1 MFKARKILRVYHKKL
16 SLLFIASLILLP
28 FSYAEDEK
36 DKEQKPYSS
45 STSFSLLLTSGNTQ
59 ESTFGF
65 DTEQNLNFEKNEV
78 QFKGSIIYSQSKGEK
93 KSELFYGHL
102 KHRYNLNAKIYLL
115 GFSRIERNVLAGYNY
130 RLALSAGAGYI
141 WKESEKWGLLSEAA
155 LGLSSENNIKK
166 TSALNDEEAI
176 NALDKE
182 NVTMSFVS
190 FLISSKL
197 NVIISSNSEFSIQ
210 ETIFLNLDKTK
221 DYRLSSAA
229 SLSANISN
237 HLALKLS
244 YQLNYNHLPVPGFKS
259 TDQYL
264 LSSLVF
270 NF

>member
-1 MFKARKILRVYHKKL
+1 MIIILIFCL
-16 SLLFIASLILLP
+16 ALWSNLNA
-28 FSYAEDEK
+28 DEK
-36 DKEQKPYSS
+36 KEREQKSYTS
-45 STSFSLLLTSGNTQ
+45 STSLSFLLTSGNTQ

-65 DTEQNLNFEKNEV
+65 DTEQNLNFEKSDV

-141 WKESEKWGLLSEAA
+141 WRESEKWGLLSEAA
-155 LGLSSENNIKK
+155 LGLGTENNIEK
-166 TSALNDEEAI
+166 TSALNDQEAI
-176 NALDKE
+176 NALDKK
-182 NVTMSFVS
+182 NVTTSFVS

-197 NVIISSNSEFSIQ
+197 NILISSSSEFSVQ
-210 ETIFLNLDKTK
+210 ETFFLNLDKTK
-221 DYRLSSAA
+221 DYRLSSSA

>member
-1 MFKARKILRVYHKKL
+1 MFIYRKHFSSRHKKKIVILIFFLTLL
-16 SLLFIASLILLP
+16 SNL
-28 FSYAEDEK
+28 YAEDKK
-36 DKEQKPYSS
+36 DREQKPYTS
-45 STSFSLLLTSGNTQ
+45 STSLSFLLTSGNTQ

-65 DTEQNLNFEKNEV
+65 DTEQNLNFEKNEI
-78 QFKGSIIYSQSKGEK
+78 QFKGSIIYSRSKGEK
-93 KSELFYGHL
+93 KSEFFYGHL
-102 KHRYNLNAKIYLL
+102 GHRYNLNAKIYLL
-115 GFSRIERNVLAGYNY
+115 GFGRTERNVLAGYNY

-141 WKESEKWGLLSEAA
+141 WRESEKWGLLSEAA
-155 LGLSSENNIKK
+155 LGLSAESNISIPSNLDGASEMNG
-166 TSALNDEEAI
+166 LN
-176 NALDKE
+176 KE
-182 NVTMSFVS
+182 NITVS
-190 FLISSKL
+190 FASCLISSKL
-197 NVIISSNSEFSIQ
+197 NIIISSNSEFTFQ
-210 ETIFLNLDKTK
+210 ETFFLNLDKTK